1 MEETNALLREIR
13 DMLKIL
19 VAKKEITRCKRAA
32 VQAGRFPEF
41 WEAYPRAKT
50 GKLGAEKAYEKAIG
64 SDTHDAIMAG
74 VARFAR
80 ELKKSPRDTSLIP
93 HAATWLNQGRW
104 MDEDEDKKIIKV
116 EGHKDAL
123 PYIAKEEQ
131 EKAENKRLSEE
142 WTDAQIAKLSQD
154 EVFAIKKEIMLK
166 WPEAIRLKPSMGTNF
181 YRMEVR
187 KKYRC
192 PYER

>member
-1 MEETNALLREIR
+1 MDETNALLREIR

-19 VAKKEITRCKRAA
+19 VAKKEITRAKRSA

-50 GKLGAEKAYEKAIG
+50 GKFAAEKAYEKAIG
-64 SDTHDAIMAG
+64 VDTHDAIMAG
-74 VARFAR
+74 VERFAR
-80 ELKKSPRDTSLIP
+80 ELKKSPRYTSLIP

-104 MDEDEDKKIIKV
+104 MDEDEDKKFIKV
-116 EGHKDAL
+116 ECHKDSL

-131 EKAENKRLSEE
+131 EKAEKKRLAEE
-142 WTDAQIAKLSQD
+142 WTDAQIAKLSPD
-154 EVFAIKKEIMLK
+154 EILAIKREIMVK
-166 WPEAIRLKPSMGTNF
+166 WPEAIKLKPSMGTNF

-187 KKYRC
+187 KKFHC

>member
-19 VAKKEITRCKRAA
+19 VAKKETTRAKRAA

-50 GKLGAEKAYEKAIG
+50 GKFAAEKAYEKAIG
-64 SDTHDAIMAG
+64 VDTHDAIMAG
-74 VARFAR
+74 VERFAR

-104 MDEDEDKKIIKV
+104 MDEDEDKPKV
-116 EGHKDAL
+116 QTVVSDPQAYSDPVE
-123 PYIAKEEQ
+123 KEKERNR
-131 EKAENKRLSEE
+131 KLAEE

-154 EVFAIKKEIMLK
+154 EILAIKREIMVK
-166 WPEAIRLKPSMGTNF
+166 WPEAIKLKPSMGTNF

-187 KKYRC
+187 KKFHC